1 MVKIIVEINALLKAF
16 LVWINIFV
24 PTMYQLLRSILFL
37 FDAEKVHHFSMKS
50 LKALCSI
57 GFVKKVISAQFKA
70 QSSKLEAESLTIQAF
85 GLSFPNP
92 VGLAAGFDKNAKYL
106 RELETL
112 GFGAVEIG
120 TVTPL

>member
-57 GFVKKVISAQFKA
+57 GFIKKIIAAQFKA
-70 QSSKLEAESLTIQAF
+70 EGQILPVQAF

-112 GFGAVEIG
+112 GF
-120 TVTPL
+120 